1 MKVGALL
8 VKRTV
13 IIISIKYKAYE
24 RRLLTAAPFIPSVGM
39 RVLLSKIE
47 DAVRINENNNEK
59 A

>member
-1 MKVGALL
+1 ML

-13 IIISIKYKAYE
+13 IIISIKYKAYG
-24 RRLLTAAPFIPSVGM
+24 RRLLTAAPFIPIVGM

>member
-1 MKVGALL
+1 ML

-39 RVLLSKIE
+39 RVLLSNIE